1 MNTVSSY
8 FDSSQCDLRSRE
20 DTRYFSS
27 AVVGGEE
34 QLQAKRSPHDGRLKN
49 LCSIENETEIKDA
62 SKILVIVSLTGLVF
76 IYE

>member
-1 MNTVSSY
+1 M
-8 FDSSQCDLRSRE
+8 RS
-20 DTRYFSS
+20 
-27 AVVGGEE
+27 
-34 QLQAKRSPHDGRLKN
+34 RSPHNEQLKN

>member
-1 MNTVSSY
+1 MMTCLTTCPSY
-8 FDSSQCDLRSRE
+8 RLP
-20 DTRYFSS
+20 Y
-27 AVVGGEE
+27 
-34 QLQAKRSPHDGRLKN
+34 DGRLKN